1 MSRAFDLSRQF
12 KYEWTVNWRFV
23 PEPRFLSRNFSL
35 GLLILH
41 ALFLAWFG
49 TTRWLRP
56 LGRNYSDFARKLL
69 TDAPAPEQARIL
81 RRVTPSFIL
90 TSIMTAMAIGM
101 LFARSLHYQFYAW
114 IAWGAPFLLSRTSIH
129 PALQYFVWFGQ
140 ELAWNVYPSVEL
152 SSKIVV
158 GVLAVIVI
166 QVWVATDEEEEEQ
179 PLDEAA
185 DVRERRKKVA

>member
-1 MSRAFDLSRQF
+1 M
-12 KYEWTVNWRFV
+12 
-23 PEPRFLSRNFSL
+23 PESRFLSRNFSL
-35 GLLILH
+35 GLLALH

-69 TDAPAPEQARIL
+69 TDAPAAEQARIL
-81 RRVTPSFIL
+81 RRVTPSFVL
-90 TSIMTAMAIGM
+90 TSVMTAMAIGM

-114 IAWGAPFLLSRTSIH
+114 IAWGTPFLLSRTSIH

-166 QVWVATDEEEEEQ
+166 QVWVATDDEEVDEQ
-179 PLDEAA
+179 PLEAVGA
-185 DVRERRKKVA
+185 PERRKKVA